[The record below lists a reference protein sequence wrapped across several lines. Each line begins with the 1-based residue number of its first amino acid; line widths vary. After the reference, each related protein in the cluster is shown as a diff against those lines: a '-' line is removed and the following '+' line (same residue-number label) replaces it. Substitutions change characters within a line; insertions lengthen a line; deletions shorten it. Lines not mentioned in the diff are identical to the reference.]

1 LVPDLQL
8 DVWAAD
14 NVIEDDGGR
23 VQLERF
29 PAAETSDGATEQT
42 IGLMCRYIRE
52 SSDDDQVQAAANW
65 ARESFGGNSPDPAM
79 KAWAVF
85 WFLKH
90 YMRFVVDEA
99 PMFRLNEPNQQDLL
113 YSPAVLIRTQ
123 DPSGDCD
130 DFTMMGAALLKCL
143 GVPFVI
149 VTIAAG
155 PDDPQRW
162 SHVFLMAMLPSGPLP
177 IDASHG
183 SGPGWMVPASHTYR
197 WQCWDEHGKPV
208 DVQRP
213 RKNGL
218 NGWVAT
224 GLGQDLADTYIS
236 DNPLSSIDTS
246 VFNTTPTSSVDLT
259 GSNPDLLLGASPT
272 GSTASSM
279 SSGFNLTSFL
289 NSLTAAAS
297 GTTQAYLKAQTA
309 QQVAASGATAATGLI
324 NTVVP
329 MVLLGLGAWLL
340 VSMMQSR
347 QH

>member
-1 LVPDLQL
+1 MPDLQL

-52 SSDDDQVQAAANW
+52 SSDDDQVKAAANW

-113 YSPAVLIRTQ
+113 YSPAVLIRMQ

-177 IDASHG
+177 IDASRG
-183 SGPGWMVPASHTYR
+183 SGGPGWMVPASQTYR

-213 RKNGL
+213 RKHGL
-218 NGWVAT
+218 NGWVAS
-224 GLGQDLADTYIS
+224 GLGQTIDVSSLPS
-236 DNPLSSIDTS
+236 DVVDTS
-246 VFNTTPTSSVDLT
+246 AASDPFSLQSLSQDIGYVTTPTTTTSPSSA
-259 GSNPDLLLGASPT
+259 P
-272 GSTASSM
+272 SM

-289 NSLTAAAS
+289 NSLTADAA
-297 GTTQAYLKAQTA
+297 GTTTAYLKAQTA
-309 QQVAASGATAATGLI
+309 QQLAASGATATANII
-324 NTVVP
+324 NTILP
-329 MVLLGLGAWLL
+329 MAMLGLGAWLL
-340 VSMMQSR
+340 ISLIQSR